1 MVKVKLEGL
10 KIARARGRYYVY
22 VRSTGEALLR
32 GFEGDKA
39 ELRKRLAMPDMIGA
53 YNVRRKRDPKSYPDK
68 TLGWLVAWFTD
79 PEQCPE
85 FKKLA
90 EVTQDQYKAAYDYLE
105 PEFDTRLDQIT
116 QPDLYDVRDKCA
128 KEKWPRFADMM
139 MTALRSMFKQ
149 AVKRRKMAINPALGV
164 DRIHSYDPNSNR
176 EWRPEEWTA
185 VFERAPLKYR
195 ILMML
200 ARHVGYRGQ
209 TIVKVQ
215 WKNYQPDP
223 QFGKCFR
230 ITAKKNNEQ
239 TWFPAVA
246 ELQTFLDGLT
256 RSALYIATKK
266 DGSPWKHEK
275 QMQTAF
281 SNWLKGLERAGIV
294 GPGLT
299 LHGIRVTYAAGL
311 SRDGASTGDVAAAL
325 GDRDERM
332 GKHYTRHVE
341 NEVKVIRAF
350 KGRDRK

>member
-1 MVKVKLEGL
+1 MKLEGL
-10 KIARARGRYYVY
+10 KIARARGKYYVY
-22 VRSTGEALLR
+22 VRSTGDALLR
-32 GFEGDKA
+32 GFEGDKV
-39 ELRKRLAMPDMIGA
+39 ELLKRLAMPDLIGA
-53 YNVRRKRDPKSYPDK
+53 YNTRRKRGPKSYPEK

-90 EVTQDQYKAAYDYLE
+90 EVTQEQYKEAYNYLE
-105 PEFDTRLDQIT
+105 PEFDSPLDLIT
-116 QPDLYDVRDKCA
+116 QADLYDVRDKCA
-128 KEKWPRFADMM
+128 NEKWPRFADQM

-149 AVKRRKMAINPALGV
+149 AVKRRKMASNPALGV
-164 DRIHSYDPNSNR
+164 ERIHKSDPNSNR
-176 EWRPEEWTA
+176 EWRPEEWIT
-185 VFERAPLKYR
+185 VFDLAPLKFK
-195 ILMML
+195 IPMML

-223 QFGKCFR
+223 QFGRCFR
-230 ITAKKNNEQ
+230 FTTKKNNEQ
-239 TWFPAVA
+239 TWFPATA
-246 ELQTFLDGLT
+246 ELQAFMDGLT

-266 DGSPWKHEK
+266 DGSPWRHEK

-281 SNWLKGLERAGIV
+281 SNWLKPLERKGLV
-294 GPGLT
+294 GKGLT

-311 SRDGASTGDVAAAL
+311 SRDGASTTDVAAAL

-350 KGRDRK
+350 KGRDGK